1 MCSRGFGSE
10 LRPVQ
15 VEDYNN
21 RFAAAVSGRMQER
34 LSPPIPEE
42 IDLRPLISGLRYLMK
57 RPSSPCRA
65 RIPGCHVL
73 LLGARMSHILALGLK
88 SLMLHRLRS
97 ILTTMGMVF
106 GVASV
111 IAMLAIGE
119 GANFEAQ
126 QQIQELGSQNII
138 LRTIKPPEEQNKQ
151 QRQAATFS
159 ITV

>member
-1 MCSRGFGSE
+1 MFSFS
-10 LRPVQ
+10 
-15 VEDYNN
+15 
-21 RFAAAVSGRMQER
+21 A
-34 LSPPIPEE
+34 
-42 IDLRPLISGLRYLMK
+42 
-57 RPSSPCRA
+57 
-65 RIPGCHVL
+65 
-73 LLGARMSHILALGLK
+73 ARMSHILALGLK

-151 QRQAATFS
+151 QRQGSYILNYGLTYEDVLGIERPFRRSPWWWKIARSDGLPTAVDKVPMWKWWARFHGMG
-159 ITV
+159 IFDRCI